1 MEGVVGEDDGGRV
14 RNGER
19 WRNGEMEKGRIGEME
34 KGRKLNK

>member
-1 MEGVVGEDDGGRV
+1 MEGVVGEDDERV

-34 KGRKLNK
+34 KGKGGES